1 MAIYEFAYIG
11 IYISLGMR
19 KTRNTRSAKKH
30 SRLRRN
36 ITNRRRTRKGG
47 VTSKLVFI
55 SGNQGKI
62 SELSSILSPIHVV
75 SRDIDLPEIQT
86 TEVEEVVKEKVMTA
100 WNEVK
105 SPLFVEDTGLYITSS
120 PMNGFP
126 GALIKFYYKK
136 LGLKGISKMNGGNSA
151 YAESVIGYHDGNNV
165 RMFKG
170 TVKGTIASV
179 PQEGPHGFGWDA
191 IFIPEENNPQRL
203 SFAQMSAEEKNAVSM
218 RKRAAESFRA
228 YLEK

>member
-1 MAIYEFAYIG
+1 
-11 IYISLGMR
+11 MR
-19 KTRNTRSAKKH
+19 RVRNVRSQKRH
-30 SRLRRN
+30 SRSRKNVTKKRL
-36 ITNRRRTRKGG
+36 RKGG
-47 VTSKLVFI
+47 VASKLVFI

-62 SELSSILSPIHVV
+62 SELSSILSPIHVI
-75 SRDIDLPEIQT
+75 SKDIDLPEIQT
-86 TEVEEVVKEKVMTA
+86 TDVEEVVKEKVMTA
-100 WNEVK
+100 WNEEK
-105 SPLFVEDTGLYITSS
+105 SPLFVEDTGLYITSP

-136 LGLKGISKMNGGNSA
+136 LGLKGISQMNGGNSA
-151 YAESVIGYHDGNNV
+151 YAESVIGYHDGKSV

-191 IFIPEENNPQRL
+191 IFIPDENNPQRL
-203 SFAQMSAEEKNAVSM
+203 SFAQMPAEMKNDVSM
-218 RKRAAESFRA
+218 RRRAAEAFRA